1 MRRKNWA
8 IPGFL
13 VLVMLL
19 LLSFP
24 ATAFADE
31 SGTPS
36 AVAGGEVTAS
46 PQPSAPVNATPVSD
60 NQPTV
65 NQAEGQASEPP
76 AAEPDPADV
85 PASGDAAPANQGQE
99 DPVPAP
105 DNPAPVD
112 GDKVEDPA
120 PTSEEPVL
128 VPDATA
134 DKGSGGEIGVTP
146 PCTPTPG
153 GELPDGGDTVKPQ
166 PPINLVPEVIHVPEV
181 IPVLEVI
188 PTPEVTPVP
197 VVTVPAPV
205 VVAAPAPVVV
215 VTTAPVV
222 VAPIPVSDTVYVV
235 QPGDTLEKI
244 SQETGVSVER
254 IKRVNGLAVAG
265 NSIAE
270 PKEDAA
276 EKESAAVVPTV
287 TYKVRI
293 GESLWLI
300 GRTLGIA
307 YQEIMKANNITDHL
321 IYPDQELRIPGL
333 ESENGV
339 IKYLIK
345 KGDTLYFIGKA
356 LGISWEDIMSL
367 NGLTDIW
374 IYPDQEFLMPDKN
387 RSSLYKV
394 QEGDTLA
401 GVAEKFDVDAEDITG
416 HEISGHKLYVGQV
429 LIIPREPSAGSGIES
444 ILTAIEVVGTDL
456 EILARAIYG
465 EARGELYEG
474 QVAVGAVIMNRLKTA
489 GYPKSI
495 RDIVYQ
501 PGAFTAVDDGQINL
515 TPDALAYRAAEEAMN
530 GADPSLG
537 AVYYW
542 NPDTATSEWV
552 WTRPIIKQI
561 GNHVFAR

>member
-24 ATAFADE
+24 AAAFADE

-99 DPVPAP
+99 DPVSAP

-120 PTSEEPVL
+120 PTSGEPVL

-134 DKGSGGEIGVTP
+134 DK
-146 PCTPTPG
+146 
-153 GELPDGGDTVKPQ
+153 
-166 PPINLVPEVIHVPEV
+166 PEV
-181 IPVLEVI
+181 IPVPEVI

-197 VVTVPAPV
+197 VVTVPVPV
-205 VVAAPAPVVV
+205 VVAAPAPEVVVTPAPVVV

-429 LIIPREPSAGSGIES
+429 LIIPREPSASSGIES